1 MPVARDQLSTAML
14 DHGECS
20 KAVHFQFVNPFGI
33 IEWQTPA
40 LQWHWLKNLH
50 ECKHNTKG

>member
-50 ECKHNTKG
+50 ECKQNTKG